1 MKVIKAEYN
10 GPDSDGDLNFDLEVA
25 VENTSDH
32 EIEFVKSSCL
42 FLDKKGV
49 ALGGNQD
56 NEDQVFIEPGET
68 EELTI
73 YSPWMRAYEF
83 GDDISEVTAVID
95 ATMYRCEFHKLGE
108 HSVPENSDKPV
119 IIENGLDIG
128 DMIKVLGTSIIME
141 PIDED
146 GETRIEV
153 RVGIRN
159 VSDVHFDKVELK
171 AELCDKKGNEIDE
184 STDYQ
189 SATAFSGR
197 VLTPGFYGLKPSR
210 LKNCTIKMSLSVY
223 QPIASE
229 TVTGELK
236 KAK

>member
-1 MKVIKAEYN
+1 MKVIKAEYD
-10 GPDSDGDLNFDLEVA
+10 GPDSDGDLNFDLEVV

-42 FLDKKGV
+42 FIDKTGI

-68 EELTI
+68 EELRI
-73 YSPWMRAYEF
+73 YSPWMRAHEI
-83 GDDISEVTAVID
+83 GGDISEMTVVID

-119 IIENGLDIG
+119 IIENGLEIG
-128 DMIKVLGTSIIME
+128 DMIKVLGTSLVME
-141 PIDED
+141 PVDED

-171 AELCDKKGNEIDE
+171 AELLDKKGNEIDE

-189 SATAFSGR
+189 SATPFSGR
-197 VLTPGFYGLKPSR
+197 VLNPSFYGLKPSR
-210 LKNCTIKMSLSVY
+210 VKNCTIKLSLSLF
-223 QPIASE
+223 QPIGSE
-229 TVTGELK
+229 TVTSELK

>member
-1 MKVIKAEYN
+1 MKIIKAEYN

-42 FLDKKGV
+42 FLDKAGI

-56 NEDQVFIEPGET
+56 NEDQIFIEPGET

-73 YSPWMRAYEF
+73 YSPWMRDYEVG
-83 GDDISEVTAVID
+83 GDMSGVTAVID

-108 HSVPENSDKPV
+108 HPVPENSDKPV
-119 IIENGLDIG
+119 IIENGFDIG
-128 DMIKVLGTSIIME
+128 DMIKVLGTSLIME
-141 PIDED
+141 PLDDD
-146 GETRIEV
+146 GETRVEV

-171 AELCDKKGNEIDE
+171 AVLCDKKGNEIDE
-184 STDYQ
+184 TTDYQ

-197 VLTPGFYGLKPSR
+197 VLSPGFYGLKPSR
-210 LKNCTIKMSLSVY
+210 LKNCTIKLSLSVF

-236 KAK
+236 KVK